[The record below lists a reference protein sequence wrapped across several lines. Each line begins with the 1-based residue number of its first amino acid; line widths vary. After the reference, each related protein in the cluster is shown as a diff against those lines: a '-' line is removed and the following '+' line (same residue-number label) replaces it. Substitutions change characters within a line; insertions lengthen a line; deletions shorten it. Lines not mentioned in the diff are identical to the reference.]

1 MKYRIIFLITLL
13 MGLAACSAVPMKGDV
28 TLKGNDLG
36 PTEMS
41 ATRNVGIKSHAT
53 YSIVSELPDG
63 SIFRGD
69 LQSDQKS
76 VTMFSND
83 GRSMKCNFEINN
95 TKKGFES
102 GGTGFC
108 TTSEGQ
114 ELNVKF

>member
-13 MGLAACSAVPMKGDV
+13 ISLAACSAVPMKGEV
-28 TLKGNDLG
+28 TLNGNDLG

-41 ATRNVGIKSHAT
+41 ATKNIGIKKHAT

-63 SIFRGD
+63 SKFKGD

-76 VTMFSND
+76 VTMFSPD
-83 GRSMKCNFEINN
+83 GRSMTCNFELNDSE
-95 TKKGFES
+95 KGFES
-102 GGTGFC
+102 GGTGTC